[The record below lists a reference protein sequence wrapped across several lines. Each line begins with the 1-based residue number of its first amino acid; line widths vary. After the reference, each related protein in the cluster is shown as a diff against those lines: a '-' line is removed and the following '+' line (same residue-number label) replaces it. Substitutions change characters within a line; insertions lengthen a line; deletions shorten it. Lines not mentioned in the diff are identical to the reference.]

1 MSLTAANPSPLPDP
15 DGEAVRSTASE
26 SVEAALASVDA
37 MQQNLKAVAREMRGA
52 DRRGPLRPGKLISSR
67 ARVRGE
73 AMSRT
78 YRFADAVMTA
88 ALAWIACDLA
98 NPAGVWRTPMD
109 AVAPFL
115 GTAML
120 LLASLRVFNAYR
132 FGAREAFA
140 AHLSRVAAS
149 FAAAG
154 IALAAAAALGV
165 FPAAQARAAGLWFAV
180 TFVLLAT
187 AHLAWWLATRAM
199 RRSGRLTPNIVIVGA
214 TANAE
219 RLIGRAIAS
228 REIAILGIFDDRMDR
243 APDEI
248 LGVPV
253 LGDTDALMSHRIMP
267 YVDRVVITVSSMA
280 QARVNAL
287 AAKLGALPNDV
298 TLMVDVGAD
307 DGQSNALSRLLDAP
321 LAQMS
326 GVRSDER
333 RAFAKRLQDL
343 VFGAIAAVLALPVL
357 GAIALAVRLDSPG
370 PILFSQRRHGF
381 NNEDIVVWKF
391 RSMHHA
397 LRDDAAS
404 QQITRDDARVTRV
417 GRFIRN
423 TSLDELPQL
432 FNVLRG
438 EMSLVGP
445 RPHAPGTRTGEVESA
460 RLVAEYAHRHRMKPG
475 MTGWAA
481 IKGSRGAMETP
492 EQVRRRVALDIEYI
506 ERQSFWL
513 DLYIMAMTLPCLLG
527 DRQGAR

>member
-1 MSLTAANPSPLPDP
+1 MSPTAASPSPQPDP
-15 DGEAVRSTASE
+15 EGEAGRSEIPE
-26 SVEAALASVDA
+26 SVEAALASVDQ
-37 MQQNLKAVAREMRGA
+37 MQRELKVVARQMRGA
-52 DRRGPLRPGKLISSR
+52 NRRGPLRPGKLISAR

-78 YRFADAVMTA
+78 YRVADGATTAV
-88 ALAWIACDLA
+88 LAWIACDIA
-98 NPAGVWRTPMD
+98 NPAGVWRTPLNAAM
-109 AVAPFL
+109 PFL
-115 GTAML
+115 GIAAL
-120 LLASLRVFNAYR
+120 LLVALGAFGTYR
-132 FGAREAFA
+132 FRAREGLG
-140 AHLSRVAAS
+140 AHLWRVAAG
-149 FAAAG
+149 FVVAG
-154 IALAAAAALGV
+154 LALAFGAAVSA
-165 FPAAQARAAGLWFAV
+165 FPLAQATSAGQWLGAIFI
-180 TFVLLAT
+180 VLTGL
-187 AHLAWWLATRAM
+187 HIAWWMVTRSM

-219 RLIGRAIAS
+219 RLIARAIES
-228 REIAILGIFDDRMDR
+228 REVAILGIFDDRLDR

-253 LGDTDALMSHRIMP
+253 LGDTDALMNSRIMP

-280 QARVNAL
+280 QVRVNAL

-307 DGQSNALSRLLDAP
+307 EGQSNALSRLLDAP

-326 GVRSDER
+326 GARSDER
-333 RAFAKRLQDL
+333 RAFAKRVQD
-343 VFGAIAAVLALPVL
+343 VIVGSIATIMALPIL
-357 GAIALAVRLDSPG
+357 GAIALAIRLDSPG
-370 PILFSQRRHGF
+370 PVLFSQRRHGF

-397 LRDDAAS
+397 LRDDMAS
-404 QQITRDDARVTRV
+404 QQITRNDTRVTRV

-432 FNVLRG
+432 FNVLLG

-445 RPHAPGTRTGEVESA
+445 RPHAPGTMTGDVESA

-481 IKGSRGAMETP
+481 IHGSRGAMETP

-513 DLYIMAMTLPCLLG
+513 DLYIMVMTLPCLLG